1 MNNSEQ
7 HPPRCGKQ
15 QYKYN
20 SRSVLPLVDLR
31 NYRTVKPGQLRQR
44 RNNYRT
50 GGLRR
55 NG

>member
-1 MNNSEQ
+1 MKSNDWN
-7 HPPRCGKQ
+7 PPSRGRDS
-15 QYKYN
+15 YRFN

-31 NYRTVKPGQLRQR
+31 NCRVIKPGQLRQR